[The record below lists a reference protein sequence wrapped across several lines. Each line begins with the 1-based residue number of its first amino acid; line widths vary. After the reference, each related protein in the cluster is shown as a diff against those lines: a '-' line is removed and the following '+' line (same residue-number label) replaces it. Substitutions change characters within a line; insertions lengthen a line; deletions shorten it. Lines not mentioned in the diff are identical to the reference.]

1 MHALLSSSR
10 PQPHTGHR
18 TGAVSRP
25 TPVHPRTQGC
35 QETAVCPGNIRVVVQ
50 GVQQK
55 RPARKEDKESHAS
68 PPTKTKNIGEP
79 HTGRRS
85 LCAWLCRNPCKRR
98 KGLAVIHGPLDFAVL
113 CFAAPAAACITKV
126 SVCFS
131 ILVYIAMYFFIAT
144 HALTTIYT
152 N

>member
-18 TGAVSRP
+18 TGAVS

-68 PPTKTKNIGEP
+68 PPTKAKNIGEP

-85 LCAWLCRNPCKRR
+85 LSAWLPKSNVNGEE
-98 KGLAVIHGPLDFAVL
+98 GLAVIHGPFLDFAVL
-113 CFAAPAAACITKV
+113 CFAALAAACITKV
-126 SVCFS
+126 FVCVFS
-131 ILVYIAMYFFIAT
+131 YLSISYVFLHCHSRTQY
-144 HALTTIYT
+144 HLH
-152 N
+152 